1 MTFDATSREDLYRP
15 SRSDEYAAAGADA
28 AQRSRVVRGRP
39 CAGRAN
45 NWRAR
50 GRADDAFAGG
60 VRSQAGALSRRASG
74 RSRSIGGSLRGRA
87 RALPGARGRCGRCRG
102 AGHGRRRNPG
112 ARGVDDRRE
121 RPAESRRDGD
131 EAIERAQTMGYRKST
146 SDPRSA
152 ARPSLRAITR
162 RHFFEQT
169 SFGIGGLALAS
180 LMDTGVLASPSA
192 QAIAASGARRALDF
206 PAKAKR
212 VIYLFMAGAPSQ
224 LDLFDPKP
232 ALTKHDGQEIP
243 EELIKG
249 ERFAFIK
256 GTPKLLAS
264 PFQFAKSRSVRRRD
278 LRVVALSVE
287 GRGRHHHRAV
297 DAHDAVQPRP
307 GPDLH
312 EYRPSG
318 DRTSELRVLAQL
330 RSWQREREPAGLR
343 RPAVRREQPG
353 RREIMLGE
361 RLPAHGASGC
371 RVSIQ
376 RGAGALRLESCGR
389 RCRGPAA
396 IDRGH
401 QRSQSPAPRRR
412 GSRDRDADRGVRA
425 RLSHADQRAGAHRR
439 VERAAGDPRSL
450 RHRARQSH
458 RSPTIACSHAGSSSA
473 AFGSSSSI
481 TAAGTRTA
489 PASARTSSRSSRIC
503 AARPTVP
510 FTRC

>member
-1 MTFDATSREDLYRP
+1 M
-15 SRSDEYAAAGADA
+15 
-28 AQRSRVVRGRP
+28 
-39 CAGRAN
+39 
-45 NWRAR
+45 
-50 GRADDAFAGG
+50 
-60 VRSQAGALSRRASG
+60 
-74 RSRSIGGSLRGRA
+74 
-87 RALPGARGRCGRCRG
+87 
-102 AGHGRRRNPG
+102 
-112 ARGVDDRRE
+112 DDRRE

-243 EELIKG
+243 GGADQGRALRLHQGHAEAAG
-249 ERFAFIK
+249 ARRSS
-256 GTPKLLAS
+256 S
-264 PFQFAKSRSVRRRD
+264 PETRSVRRRD
-278 LRVVALSVE
+278 LRAAALSVE
-287 GRGRHHHRAV
+287 GRRRHHHRAV

-330 RSWQREREPAGLR
+330 RSWQRDREPAGLR

-353 RREIMLGE
+353 RREIMLGQ
-361 RLPAHGASGC
+361 RLPAHGAPGC
-371 RVSIQ
+371 RVPIE
-376 RGAGALRLESCGR
+376 RRAGALRLESCGR

-412 GSRDRDADRGVRA
+412 GSRDRDADRRVRA

-450 RHRARQSH
+450 RHRARASH
-458 RSPTIACSHAGSSSA
+458 RSPTIACSHAGSSSG
-473 AFGSSSSI
+473 AFGSFSSI
-481 TAAGTRTA
+481 TAAGTPTA

-510 FTRC
+510 STRCSRISNSAGCSTTRSSSGAASSAGRR